1 LDFGFLLGE
10 GTAYGWRCVVSL
22 AEAVGAGDHYSEIY
36 AMLASV
42 CDVGGG
48 DAGAREGDAGWVR
61 ALAGGWV
68 QTGIALDVDVE
79 GGTQSC
85 VIAPLTAAFDVIG

>member
-1 LDFGFLLGE
+1 MLGE

-22 AEAVGAGDHYSEIY
+22 VVAVGAGNHYFEIY
-36 AMLASV
+36 ALLASV

-48 DAGAREGDAGWVR
+48 DAGAAEGIFVVCDTGWVR
-61 ALAGGWV
+61 ALAGGCV